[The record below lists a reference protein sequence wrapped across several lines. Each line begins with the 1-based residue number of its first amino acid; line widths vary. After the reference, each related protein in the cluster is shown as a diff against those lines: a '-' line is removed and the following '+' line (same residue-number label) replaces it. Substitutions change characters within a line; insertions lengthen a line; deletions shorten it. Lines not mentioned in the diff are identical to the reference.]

1 MKKST
6 LCIILAA
13 LVCCGIMA
21 WVDGVLMPG
30 YVLKSV
36 MKLALFLACPFV
48 LSRIDKQIA
57 FAELFR
63 VQKNAIVRPI
73 LLGVGLYAVILCAYF
88 LVRNVFDF
96 SNIAGSL
103 TQNVGVTKE
112 NFLFVAIY
120 ISFVNSLLEEF
131 FFRGFIFTNLKT
143 LYSRKFAHGFSAVLF
158 ALYHVA
164 MMIGWFGLPMFLLC
178 MAGLTA
184 GGLIF
189 NYLNEKQG
197 NIYASWFVHMFANF
211 AINTIGFMLL

>member
-36 MKLALFLACPFV
+36 IKLVLFLACPFV
-48 LSRIDKQIA
+48 LSRMDKQIA

-131 FFRGFIFTNLKT
+131 FFRGFVFTNLKT
-143 LYSRKFAHGFSAVLF
+143 LYSRKFTHLFSAVVF

-164 MMIGWFGLPMFLLC
+164 MMIGWFSLPMFLLC

>member
-1 MKKST
+1 MKKSIV
-6 LCIILAA
+6 CIIIAA

-30 YVLKSV
+30 YAIKSAI
-36 MKLALFLACPFV
+36 KLVLFLACPFV
-48 LSRIDKQIA
+48 LCCMDKQIA
-57 FAELFR
+57 FGTLFR
-63 VQKNAIVRPI
+63 VQKNTIVRPI

-103 TQNVGVTKE
+103 TENVGVTKE

-120 ISFVNSLLEEF
+120 ISFANSLLEEF
-131 FFRGFIFTNLKT
+131 FFRGFVFTNLKT
-143 LYSRKFAHGFSAVLF
+143 LYSRKFAHVFSAVLF

-164 MMIGWFGLPMFLLC
+164 MMIGWFSLPMFLLC

-189 NYLNEKQG
+189 NLLNEKQG